1 MLHAVTDH
9 IYNPDTWAGSGGG
22 ALLST
27 EGSISL
33 SALNNERLLLTAGW
47 RMTSSRHTYMSTFPA
62 FPHWSES
69 SYEQWWAVRNGIRE
83 KNSSITYPS
92 SRSDVGCNALNN
104 KRSSD
109 KSPAS
114 GINQCF
120 NCTLDCKPH
129 TAWGLNCSCHHNT
142 HTHTQ
147 STNTEELFHT
157 GAKTHQCLQSA
168 RWETSS
174 FTDRPSPRPSLVIC
188 AKGHVSHDHMTSS
201 TKGRLRNIRQSCW
214 TDRQTDCA
222 RKACEGLA
230 CLYSELAFWLL
241 LVFSNVYFTWRS

>member
-9 IYNPDTWAGSGGG
+9 IYNPDTWVGSGGG

-69 SYEQWWAVRNGIRE
+69 SYEQRWAVRNGIRE

-142 HTHTQ
+142 HTHSEHKHRRTLSHRSKNTPVFTEREMRNEFLHWSSI
-147 STNTEELFHT
+147 STSKPRDMCQRSCVTWPHDKLNKGAIEE
-157 GAKTHQCLQSA
+157 HQAVVL
-168 RWETSS
+168 
-174 FTDRPSPRPSLVIC
+174 
-188 AKGHVSHDHMTSS
+188 
-201 TKGRLRNIRQSCW
+201 N
-214 TDRQTDCA
+214 RQTN
-222 RKACEGLA
+222 RLCEK
-230 CLYSELAFWLL
+230 SM
-241 LVFSNVYFTWRS
+241 WRSCLPLQRARLLIAFSVQ